1 MVSMRRSRLVTLLG
15 GTLLAAFLLPSVA
28 LAGAPAGATAAA
40 VTPTPPNITLRCA
53 RVIPAARPA
62 HDRVVCHWSA
72 LTGVTVRAYR
82 LYRFVDAP
90 LGRPRQL
97 VARVT
102 PDKPLRAVDWN
113 ISDGHR
119 YSYRVVAIGTDGSR
133 VGHSNLVSLRVGRPA
148 QALGLHCVFVVDGA
162 TQGVACH
169 WNAATNRPGV
179 VKYVL
184 YRSVDGG
191 ARQWLYRTG
200 KHGARHFLDTKVTA
214 GQTIRYKVI
223 AVTAD
228 GRVVGI
234 GRDSIV
240 IPTVVTPAA
249 S

>member
-1 MVSMRRSRLVTLLG
+1 MHRSRLVTLFG
-15 GTLLAAFLLPSVA
+15 GTLLAALLLPSVA
-28 LAGAPAGATAAA
+28 LAGAPAGVTAAT
-40 VTPTPPNITLRCA
+40 VTPTAPNITLRCA
-53 RVIPAARPA
+53 RVIPAAHPA
-62 HDRVVCHWSA
+62 HDRVVCRWTA
-72 LTGVTVRAYR
+72 VTGVAVRAYR

-102 PDKPLRAVDWN
+102 PDQPLRGVDWN

-148 QALGLHCVFVVDGA
+148 QALAMNCVFLVDGT

-200 KHGARHFLDTKVTA
+200 AHGRRSFLDTHVTA

-240 IPTVVTPAA
+240 VPTVVNPTA